1 MNTLEKLKLSKAL
14 QQAIIARDKSRKP
27 LEKLKFSKEVQS
39 LRQQLGMMVA
49 INSKDK
55 ITRQEQK
62 ITSLKSLMKKH

>member
-1 MNTLEKLKLSKAL
+1 MNNLEKLKLMKAL
-14 QQAIIARDKSRKP
+14 RQAIIARDKSRKP
-27 LEKLKFSKEVQS
+27 LEKLKCLKEVQS